1 VVLLELVKG
10 VRISEWMIH
19 GVKFADMVTR
29 MVVKAVHEKMETGDQ
44 ERWVKDL
51 IDHRLNGEFDHVQAK
66 AMLKIAISCLEEDRG
81 KRPNMSTA
89 LQALMSVEDEARED
103 M

>member
-1 VVLLELVKG
+1 
-10 VRISEWMIH
+10 
-19 GVKFADMVTR
+19 
-29 MVVKAVHEKMETGDQ
+29 
-44 ERWVKDL
+44 
-51 IDHRLNGEFDHVQAK
+51 
-66 AMLKIAISCLEEDRG
+66 MLKIAISCLEEDRG

>member
-1 VVLLELVKG
+1 
-10 VRISEWMIH
+10 MIH